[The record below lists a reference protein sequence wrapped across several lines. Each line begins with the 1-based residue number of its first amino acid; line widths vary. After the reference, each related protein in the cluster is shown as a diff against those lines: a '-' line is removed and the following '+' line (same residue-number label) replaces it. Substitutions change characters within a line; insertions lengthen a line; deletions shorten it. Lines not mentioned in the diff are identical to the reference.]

1 MREISAPSGN
11 ACQVRPTGRLPAVR
25 ATLAARMGVVAY
37 GSSRRLRAMTGCLR
51 LNARAEE
58 TGDPRKGVS
67 LWRAGGRRRRSAG
80 LTVEALQR
88 PQVVERLCVDALT
101 AVYEHAVAHPHDGV
115 GAARRGRWAAAGQL
129 SPLRRAYV
137 QHMHRVQP
145 LFTPP
150 PPPHAPQRARRA
162 AERTV
167 FVSLWKPSPRASGLS
182 FQRDV

>member
-1 MREISAPSGN
+1 MREISSPSGN
-11 ACQVRPTGRLPAVR
+11 ACQVRPTGQ
-25 ATLAARMGVVAY
+25 AARCPGYSRCAHGCGCVWLVASTACDD
-37 GSSRRLRAMTGCLR
+37 GLPPPERESG
-51 LNARAEE
+51 
-58 TGDPRKGVS
+58 GDGRPAKGVS
-67 LWRAGGRRRRSAG
+67 LWAGGRRRRSAG

>member
-67 LWRAGGRRRRSAG
+67 LWAGGREEEEKRRPHRRS
-80 LTVEALQR
+80 
-88 PQVVERLCVDALT
+88 P
-101 AVYEHAVAHPHDGV
+101 
-115 GAARRGRWAAAGQL
+115 AAPTSR
-129 SPLRRAYV
+129 
-137 QHMHRVQP
+137 
-145 LFTPP
+145 
-150 PPPHAPQRARRA
+150 
-162 AERTV
+162 
-167 FVSLWKPSPRASGLS
+167 
-182 FQRDV
+182 